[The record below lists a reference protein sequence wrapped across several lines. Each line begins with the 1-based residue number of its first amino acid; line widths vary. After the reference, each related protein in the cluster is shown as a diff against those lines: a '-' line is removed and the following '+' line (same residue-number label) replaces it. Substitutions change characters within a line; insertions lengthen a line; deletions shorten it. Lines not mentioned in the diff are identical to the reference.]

1 MFQTKFSEEVNTF
14 YVRKYF
20 SENRAL
26 YEILRKNMV
35 QSDRSQ
41 ITI

>member
-14 YVRKYF
+14 YVRQYF

-26 YEILRKNMV
+26 HEILWKNMV
-35 QSDRSQ
+35 QPDRPQ